1 MQIIFTVFRYLTIKE
16 KPELRLN
23 GLVTPAIM
31 DFRIFHFFYLYDM
44 TEHGNS
50 FLKSIILSYEVRS
63 FFRYLILKL
72 EKLRQSV
79 TKYIETTT
87 FCKSFPLAHFNQC

>member
-1 MQIIFTVFRYLTIKE
+1 
-16 KPELRLN
+16 
-23 GLVTPAIM
+23 
-31 DFRIFHFFYLYDM
+31 M

-50 FLKSIILSYEVRS
+50 FLKSIILSYEVHS

-72 EKLRQSV
+72 EKLRQPV

-87 FCKSFPLAHFNQC
+87 FCKSFPLPPLINVDGSANYTETMLQTNY